1 MPSLDT
7 ISAALRA
14 IAPLELAADWDS
26 VGLLVGQSSNRPVE
40 RVVTCLTLS
49 PDVAREAVERK
60 AGLVVT
66 HHPLPF
72 RPIGR
77 LTDESMTGQ
86 VLLTLMS
93 AGIAVYSPH
102 TAWDSAAG
110 GINDQ
115 LAQLCGLQGVRPIKP
130 HPELHLAGVGRM
142 GHAAGGMSVGTLI
155 QRLVTGLEIDACQL
169 VGEASVEAGLV
180 GIVCGSGGDLLN
192 DVRAAGCTT
201 MVTGELRLHAAV
213 EAKATGI
220 AVVVV
225 GHHASERFA
234 MDTLA
239 KRLAEAVPGIDVRPS
254 SVETDPLSWIPPS

>member
-1 MPSLDT
+1 MNMRQIVAYLQK
-7 ISAALRA
+7 L
-14 IAPLELAADWDS
+14 APLELAEAWDS
-26 VGLLVGQSSNRPVE
+26 VGLLIGDPDGQVE
-40 RVVTCLTLS
+40 RLMVCLT
-49 PDVAREAVERK
+49 VMEATVDEAI
-60 AGLVVT
+60 AGGAQLIVT

-72 RPIGR
+72 RPLPKIVCSDPAGKMVWR
-77 LTDESMTGQ
+77 LCRH
-86 VLLTLMS
+86 
-93 AGIAVYSPH
+93 GISVYSPH
-102 TAWDSAAG
+102 TAWDNAPE
-110 GINDQ
+110 GINQ
-115 LAQLCGLQGVRPIKP
+115 RIAQLCGLQGVRPIKP

-142 GHAAGGMSVGTLI
+142 GHAAGRMSVWTLI
-155 QRLVTGLEIDACQL
+155 QRLVTGLEIEACQL
-169 VGEASVEAGLV
+169 VGEASVEAGLA

-213 EAKATGI
+213 EAKAAGI

-239 KRLAEAVPGIDVRPS
+239 KRLAEAVPGLDVRPS